1 MQDAGDAE
9 RPGGEPD
16 APATRTGWTPPGPLP
31 ADFAVTT
38 TDPTL
43 DDLNAIVHLLV
54 ATPAPDEASVTL
66 SGGVTAGE
74 TVVVAGVHSLKDGQA
89 VRLAASGL

>member
-1 MQDAGDAE
+1 M
-9 RPGGEPD
+9 
-16 APATRTGWTPPGPLP
+16 
-31 ADFAVTT
+31 
-38 TDPTL
+38 
-43 DDLNAIVHLLV
+43 
-54 ATPAPDEASVTL
+54 TL